1 MFQNTNL
8 IKIIKLIGVIVLPI
22 LHLAFFLTLIYQ
34 TKIALS
40 INPKIVIA
48 IIFACFLLLPYI
60 ISKLIFKSFRSRFEF
75 NIISYI
81 ISAAMSV
88 AFIQIN
94 TRTDVVTSI
103 PFLDQFGIGINWSSQ
118 LALLMLTIITFG
130 IFWDLLFGK
139 FVSEF
144 RLSFTSAFVLQL
156 ILSLGF
162 LSYIHLI
169 SVSDFAQRYYK
180 TVWLDLLVSTPFWL
194 MTLVFASISSL
205 ITIFFFGR
213 GNTLSKPRP
222 LWSKISW
229 RLLIILIHF
238 ELLAMIMILPQNYWW
253 KVLFYILIWDFIA
266 VPLSRVYK
274 QSTDYFFDR
283 LKVSLTYHLVLFVV
297 VFWLSRR

>member
-1 MFQNTNL
+1 MFQNIKL
-8 IKIIKLIGVIVLPI
+8 IKIIKIASVIILPA
-22 LHLAFFLTLIYQ
+22 LHLAFFLTLVYQ

-40 INPKIVIA
+40 VNPKIVIG
-48 IIFACFLLLPYI
+48 ILIGCFLLLPYI
-60 ISKLIFKSFRSRFEF
+60 ISKLIFKSFRSRLEF
-75 NIISYI
+75 NLISYI
-81 ISAAMSV
+81 ISASISI

-103 PFLDQFGIGINWSSQ
+103 PFLDQYGIGINWSSQ

-139 FVSEF
+139 FISEF

-169 SVSDFAQRYYK
+169 SVSDFTQRYYK
-180 TVWLDLLVSTPFWL
+180 TVWLELLVSAPYWL
-194 MTLVFASISSL
+194 MTLVFATISSL
-205 ITIFFFGR
+205 ITIFYFGR
-213 GNTLSKPRP
+213 GNVLNKPRP
-222 LWSKISW
+222 FWAKISW

-238 ELLAMIMILPQNYWW
+238 ELLAMIMLLPQNYWW
-253 KVLFYILIWDFIA
+253 KVLFYILIWDFIT

-274 QSTDYFFDR
+274 QSTEHFFDR
-283 LKVSLTYHLVLFVV
+283 LKISLIYHLVLFIV